1 MRMVSPDMPSVFPTE
16 YSLCPT
22 TKVSQTSRGLES
34 AQTRHVPLLRVLEHL
49 PLRAQV
55 AKHRL
60 PSCDILVQRRVGAR
74 KEILLPQRVLLPTHI
89 LPSHTEPPAA
99 TTTTAPVP
107 RVPGTKR
114 RRRLRAAA
122 ATVGVR
128 VLGRVAAGVGPP
140 VAQQLAAVAAVQG
153 LVARALGALELAAVR
168 GELGA
173 EAADALARLVL
184 LGRVELL
191 AREGVVLVDGALE
204 GGERGR
210 EGAEGRGAGDAGWGG
225 GGGGVGGWLGGEGRE
240 GREVFADRGALLES
254 TVEDCVLLGLF
265 FVVSLGASE

>member
-16 YSLCPT
+16 YSLCP

-34 AQTRHVPLLRVLEHL
+34 AQTRHVPLLRVLEHI

-55 AKHRL
+55 AQHRL
-60 PSCDILVQRRVGAR
+60 PSRDILVQRRVGAR

-99 TTTTAPVP
+99 TTTTTAPVP
-107 RVPGTKR
+107 RVPGPKR

-122 ATVGVR
+122 TVGVG

-153 LVARALGALELAAVR
+153 LVARAPGALELAAVG

-225 GGGGVGGWLGGEGRE
+225 GGVGGWLGGEGRE

-254 TVEDCVLLGLF
+254 TVEDCVLFGSCF
-265 FVVSLGASE
+265 CG